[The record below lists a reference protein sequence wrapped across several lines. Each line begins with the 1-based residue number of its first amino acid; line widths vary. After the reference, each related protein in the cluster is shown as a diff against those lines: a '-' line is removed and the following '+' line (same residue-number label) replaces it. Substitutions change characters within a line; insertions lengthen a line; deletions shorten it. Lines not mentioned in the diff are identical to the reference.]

1 MHRDISTGNILIFRD
16 SNGESFGRL
25 MDYDHA
31 KTTKEFTP
39 LTPKAKDLSD
49 DDFEEFKKT
58 VQSLIKFDKL
68 STVVEDDVVRE
79 ALKWV
84 DFSWIAAP
92 YVMKSVGV
100 FLSTSGSQKSR
111 ISMSDLRWDNEPIK
125 QWPNFL
131 NRTHREG
138 ERTGTLPFMSGEV
151 IARTSLVFHGAEPRF
166 VHQAIHDLESFLW
179 VLVRI
184 CMSRK
189 GPGIGMGREK
199 ELDINKPGFYNPA
212 LSHALVSYFDGTEDV
227 LKESKAKLLRSTERF
242 ENDIVKN
249 FDPYFEPFKPLVR
262 QWWNII
268 ILGYMYRAHEFY
280 NIHHHILRIIDDAL
294 PTLPDESKAEAT
306 RKELTRREKH
316 RARLLGTFKSTA
328 PAGNT
333 SISTP
338 PGSPRTSLIITPP
351 LSYQVLHSEQ
361 DSPSARK
368 QRPSKRQKM

>member
-1 MHRDISTGNILIFRD
+1 MNPQVIL
-16 SNGESFGRL
+16 
-25 MDYDHA
+25 
-31 KTTKEFTP
+31 
-39 LTPKAKDLSD
+39 
-49 DDFEEFKKT
+49 
-58 VQSLIKFDKL
+58 
-68 STVVEDDVVRE
+68 
-79 ALKWV
+79 AL
-84 DFSWIAAP
+84 AQ
-92 YVMKSVGV
+92 YMK
-100 FLSTSGSQKSR
+100 
-111 ISMSDLRWDNEPIK
+111 
-125 QWPNFL
+125 
-131 NRTHREG
+131 
-138 ERTGTLPFMSGEV
+138 GTLPFMSGEV
-151 IARTSLVFHGAEPRF
+151 IDRRTVVFDAGGARPRF

-189 GPGIGMGREK
+189 GPGISMGREK
-199 ELDINKPGFYNPA
+199 ELDFNKPGFYDPA

-227 LKESKAKLLRSTERF
+227 LKESKTTLMQSPELF
-242 ENDIVKN
+242 ENNIVNN
-249 FDPYFEPFKPLVR
+249 FHPYFEPFKPLVR

-280 NIHHHILRIIDDAL
+280 NIHRHILRIINDAL
-294 PTLPDESKAEAT
+294 PTLPDESRAEAT
-306 RKELTRREKH
+306 QKELTRREKR